1 MPQYRN
7 LTPLQLQILASLPDN
22 QKAFTRI
29 NEAPIDQSD
38 PVYADRV
45 TEIPDPTN
53 GSTYSP
59 SDDVLLFV
67 DNTLNGQSNNYF
79 FYALKSVDTNGLSS
93 ALSLST
99 LPVAIP
105 KTTPPPAPV
114 ITSITGG
121 ESQIALAWAKNSAAA
136 IVGYLV
142 YRTQV
147 KASAKDWRKMELIKT
162 NSSDA
167 FTVSVGENIP
177 GQFVFIDATA
187 IPRQPYYYGVI
198 AVGLSDEGK
207 WLKSKMSNVVVGQGY
222 DLTPPEPP
230 VWDEENS
237 GWVYV
242 DDNDVV
248 YEWDDDLSAALNPMP
263 AIKLIWQTIRSTE
276 VTSISKSL
284 GSNNSYSI
292 ILTFTPAEEVLP
304 FIDRNVKPD
313 IEYRYKAKTK
323 SLTGI
328 ISKNETQILI
338 FPKT

>member
-1 MPQYRN
+1 M
-7 LTPLQLQILASLPDN
+7 
-22 QKAFTRI
+22 
-29 NEAPIDQSD
+29 D

-53 GSTYSP
+53 GSTYLP

-121 ESQIALAWAKNSAAA
+121 ENQIAIAWGKNSAAA

-147 KASAKDWRKMELIKT
+147 KARAKDWRKMELIKT

-263 AIKLIWQTIRSTE
+263 SIRLLWTNEKESFT
-276 VTSISKSL
+276 TQISKLSDVV
-284 GSNNSYSI
+284 SMSVI
-292 ILTFTPAEEVLP
+292 IKDFTQSAAYNEDKQI
-304 FIDRNVKPD
+304 FIDRKVSPD
-313 IEYRYKAKTK
+313 KTYQYKGKVQSDAALISTQD
-323 SLTGI
+323 SHLT
-328 ISKNETQILI
+328 I
-338 FPKT
+338 FPKSVES